1 VISERMPGT
10 RPDDTLHDAA
20 HDAPDDAPHD
30 AVPEPWRGEERL
42 VREAI
47 LLVAAKGAPR
57 VLVAGIA
64 QGEVVLEHLRRPA
77 LEAGV
82 RLLARA
88 TATGDRFDI
97 VVEAIR

>member
-1 VISERMPGT
+1 VISEPLPGT
-10 RPDDTLHDAA
+10 AQAATPPPDA
-20 HDAPDDAPHD
+20 
-30 AVPEPWRGEERL
+30 PEPWRGEERL

-47 LLVAAKGAPR
+47 LLVAANGAPR

-64 QGEVVLEHLRRPA
+64 QGEVVLDHLRRPA

-88 TATGDRFDI
+88 TADGDRVDV

>member
-1 VISERMPGT
+1 MPGT
-10 RPDDTLHDAA
+10 ARDATPA
-20 HDAPDDAPHD
+20 ADP
-30 AVPEPWRGEERL
+30 PEPWQGEARL

-47 LLVAAKGAPR
+47 LLVAANGAPR

-64 QGEVVLEHLRRPA
+64 QGEAVLEHLRRPA

-82 RLLARA
+82 RLLARP
-88 TATGDRFDI
+88 TADGDRVDV

>member
-1 VISERMPGT
+1 MPGT
-10 RPDDTLHDAA
+10 TRAA
-20 HDAPDDAPHD
+20 PPPADAP
-30 AVPEPWRGEERL
+30 ESWRGEARL

-47 LLVAAKGAPR
+47 LLVAANGAPR

-64 QGEVVLEHLRRPA
+64 QGEVVLDHLRRPA

-88 TATGDRFDI
+88 TADGDRVDI
-97 VVEAIR
+97 VVEGIR

>member
-1 VISERMPGT
+1 MISEPLPGT
-10 RPDDTLHDAA
+10 P
-20 HDAPDDAPHD
+20 APAQAP
-30 AVPEPWRGEERL
+30 AQAPAPEPWRGEERL

-47 LLVAAKGAPR
+47 LLVAMRGAPR

-64 QGEVVLEHLRRPA
+64 EGERVLDLLRRPA

-82 RLLARA
+82 RLLAR
-88 TATGDRFDI
+88 TAADGTRVDV